1 MKKIILQSLIVFFS
15 FLFIIR
21 VDVFADNNLQISAKT
36 YVLIEKDTK
45 KILHSK
51 DEHTKMPMA
60 STTKIM
66 TTILALESKDLDTPF
81 KVEEKWVKVEGS
93 SMGLLP
99 GDTVTML
106 DLCYGMMLASGND
119 AANVVAYKL
128 AGDIKNFAKLMNDK
142 AKEIGMKN
150 TNFVTPSGLDDKD
163 HYSTAYDMALLA
175 RYALNNQLFKEI
187 CSTQKKQLS
196 YGNPPYD
203 RWLSN
208 HNKLLKTYEG
218 CIGVKTGFTKK
229 SGRCLVSAVQKDN
242 TTLIAVTL
250 NAPNDW
256 QDHTRLYNY
265 GFKNIK
271 VSEYKINED
280 EISLNVVGAN
290 EKNLLAKPKTQVYN
304 TILDENEKNNI
315 KTKIYC
321 DKFLYAPIK
330 KDDVVGKI
338 SIIYNDTI
346 LSEIDLIA
354 TKDIEYK
361 SKLDIIIE
369 DKNWLQKLVDK
380 IKTLV

>member
-1 MKKIILQSLIVFFS
+1 MFFS